1 MRKNIMCLLLLLLL
15 IGVCGCAKKE
25 EPVPAWQEQYDLGV
39 RYLSEGNYEEAI
51 IAFMAAIEIDPKRP
65 EFYSGL
71 AKAYVGVGD
80 LEKAL
85 DILSA
90 GIAETGDRDLEA
102 FLEELQPTS
111 EPETGDPEVQEAETP
126 EPDEA
131 YRSAWDMYQ
140 AGVEAFF
147 AGSYEEALELL
158 DKAVSTY
165 QTSSLYHEPNPD
177 EAMDTEQMEGESMW
191 DIVLMAGAAARVCY
205 ELGNTDAMLDYF
217 AIAEAHMYI
226 GPPYHNNGVNDEWG
240 GINVAYPVTDE
251 GEYVGVIYQL
261 LGPWE
266 EGNGDPEVLM
276 ELYFDEFGELI
287 V

>member
-1 MRKNIMCLLLLLLL
+1 
-15 IGVCGCAKKE
+15 
-25 EPVPAWQEQYDLGV
+25 
-39 RYLSEGNYEEAI
+39 
-51 IAFMAAIEIDPKRP
+51 
-65 EFYSGL
+65 
-71 AKAYVGVGD
+71 
-80 LEKAL
+80 
-85 DILSA
+85 
-90 GIAETGDRDLEA
+90 
-102 FLEELQPTS
+102 
-111 EPETGDPEVQEAETP
+111 
-126 EPDEA
+126 
-131 YRSAWDMYQ
+131 MYQ

-165 QTSSLYHEPNPD
+165 QTSSLYHAPNLD

-217 AIAEAHMYI
+217 AIAEAQMYI